1 MVNNMT
7 MKKVNVFE
15 VKAKLSEYLDMV
27 ENGEQVVIC
36 RRNRPI
42 AELRAVGTA
51 RATDRPLGG
60 TVLEVP
66 ATFFDPLPPEFEDAF
81 YGGSATARESSK
93 VAEHP
98 STYRAPAATKRR
110 KKP

>member
-36 RRNRPI
+36 RRNRPV
-42 AELRAVGTA
+42 AELRAVVGG
-51 RATDRPLGG
+51 RSTDRPLGG
-60 TVLEVP
+60 TPLEVP
-66 ATFFDPLPPEFEDAF
+66 QSFFDPLPSDVEGAF
-81 YGGSATARESSK
+81 YGGPPTGPWST
-93 VAEHP
+93 VAEHHSAYSP
-98 STYRAPAATKRR
+98 SATTKRR